1 MKRYTL
7 TLALEDLQKKLTS
20 FQEAY
25 ETYQEQKPSE
35 PYAILCFDALMKR
48 FENLFV
54 MTLNFLKIS
63 LSKQGIDV
71 LSPRACIQ
79 EGVRLSWINE
89 PDIWLMAMDL
99 RGTSINGFLDLKPRE
114 IMNVTSQFA
123 IEIEILMNLIQELYP
138 ESEK

>member
-1 MKRYTL
+1 M
-7 TLALEDLQKKLTS
+7 AHEDLQKKLAL

-54 MTLNFLKIS
+54 MTLNYLKIS

-79 EGVRLSWINE
+79 EGVRLGWITD

-114 IMNVTSQFA
+114 IMNVTSQYA
-123 IEIEILMNLIQELYP
+123 AEIEILTNLVQELYSNP
-138 ESEK
+138 